1 MKPRIPFLL
10 TAAALLLSACN
21 FTLAEDVTPPP
32 NYVSPTPAPT
42 MGPLYPAQAPSTE
55 NGAAIFVEKCAPC
68 HGATG
73 LGDGPQGIQLGVTV
87 PAFGLPEI
95 ARPASPAQWYTTVT
109 QGNMERFM
117 PPFASL
123 SDQERWDVVAYA
135 MTLHTNKEEIAKG
148 QELFDAN
155 CANCSTDFFKD
166 QSKMSGLS
174 EVELARIIKQ
184 GNDDIKAFGSNLSED
199 DVWAVAAYLRTL
211 PFDTAPIVSAPA
223 GTSTPQAAGVTNTPL
238 PVNAGTPST
247 EATPVGTALSTVEGT
262 QQAPATSE
270 ATAVA
275 KAGFGT
281 VSGSVENNT
290 GTDLPADLKVTLH
303 GYDHG
308 TDPSKGP
315 QEVFTQDGTL
325 NADGSFVFENVEMPL
340 NRIFTVE
347 INYEGTALQ
356 SDYAIVKTGDTSVSV
371 PPIKLYKKTT
381 DTSQLVVDDSRIFFE
396 YGTDNTIQVFN
407 VYSFRNSG
415 DQTVVVT
422 LSENGEIP
430 FFKAPAGSSNVGYEQ
445 MQDSEKFMQTQNGF
459 AIPPSEKPYGLI
471 AFASVPKLKDF
482 EFSQEFAL
490 PVGIMTV
497 FVPEGVTAKDTK
509 LSDMGIQTIQGS
521 NFQIYELSGVKAG
534 EKVTLSIAGTP
545 KESTGASSASTT
557 ETVSSNRNLLI
568 GAGALGIA
576 LILAGGW
583 LYLRDRDRA
592 EETDGAEDTE
602 DEFDSGED
610 VIDAIIALDDL
621 HRAGK
626 ISDEAYQKRR
636 AELKDILKEKM

>member
-1 MKPRIPFLL
+1 MKLRIPLLL
-10 TAAALLLSACN
+10 TATTIILTACN

-42 MGPLYPAQAPSTE
+42 LGPLFPAQAPSTE
-55 NGAAIFVEKCAPC
+55 SGAAIFAQKCAPC

-95 ARPASPAQWYTTVT
+95 GRPASPAQWYATVT

-135 MTLHTNKEEIAKG
+135 MTLHTSKEEIAKG
-148 QELFDAN
+148 KGLFEAN

-166 QSKMSGLS
+166 QSKMSALS

-184 GNDDIKAFGSNLSED
+184 GNEEVKAFGSKLSEN

-211 PFDTAPIVSAPA
+211 AFDIAPIAAAAAS
-223 GTSTPQAAGVTNTPL
+223 TSTPQAVTVTETPL
-238 PVNAGTPST
+238 PAEAGTPS
-247 EATPVGTALSTVEGT
+247 VEGT
-262 QQAPATSE
+262 QQAPATSQ
-270 ATAVA
+270 ATAIA
-275 KAGFGT
+275 KAGFGS

-290 GTDLPADLKVTLH
+290 GAGLPSDMKVTLR

-308 TDPSKGP
+308 ADPSQGP
-315 QEVFTQDGTL
+315 QEVFTQEGPL
-325 NADGSFVFENVEMPL
+325 NADGSFVFENVEIPL
-340 NRIFTVE
+340 NRIFIAE
-347 INYEGTALQ
+347 INFEGTALQ
-356 SDYAIVKTGDTSVSV
+356 SNYAIVKTGDTGVSL
-371 PPIKLYKKTT
+371 PPIKLYEKTT
-381 DTSQLVVDDSRIFFE
+381 DTSKLVVDEARIFFE
-396 YGTDNTIQVFN
+396 YGSDNTIQVFN
-407 VYSFRNSG
+407 VYSFRNPG
-415 DQTVVVT
+415 DQTIVVT
-422 LSENGEIP
+422 LNENGEVP
-430 FFKAPAGSSNVGYEQ
+430 FLKAPAGATNVGYEQ

-459 AIPPSEKPYGLI
+459 AIPPSENPYGLI
-471 AFASVPKLKDF
+471 AFASVPQVKNF
-482 EFSQEFAL
+482 EFSQEFVL
-490 PVGIMTV
+490 PVATMTV
-497 FVPEGVTAKDTK
+497 FVPEGVTAKNAK
-509 LSDMGIQTIQGS
+509 LSDLGMQTIQGS
-521 NFQIYELSGVKAG
+521 NFQIYELSGVNAG
-534 EKVTLSIAGTP
+534 EKITLTIAGTP
-545 KESTGASSASTT
+545 KEPSGASSASTT
-557 ETVSSNRNLLI
+557 GTVTSNQNLLI

-583 LYLRDRDRA
+583 MYLRDRNRG
-592 EETDGAEDTE
+592 EETNGEEDTA
-602 DEFDSGED
+602 DEFESSED

-621 HRAGK
+621 HRAKK